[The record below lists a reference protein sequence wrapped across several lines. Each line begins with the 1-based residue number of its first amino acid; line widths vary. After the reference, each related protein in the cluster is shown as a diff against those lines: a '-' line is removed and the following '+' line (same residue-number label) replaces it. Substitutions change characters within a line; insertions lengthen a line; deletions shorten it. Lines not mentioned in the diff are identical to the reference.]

1 MKQRGGTP
9 PDKSPGN
16 PPTWLFLSQPVTIS
30 DRYELVCS
38 IETITEVR
46 HVLSCSRL
54 GFGVGPYAASHPDP
68 TIFRS

>member
-9 PDKSPGN
+9 PDNKSPGTN
-16 PPTWLFLSQPVTIS
+16 PRGFLSQPSTINCH
-30 DRYELVCS
+30 YELLCS

-46 HVLSCSRL
+46 HVSYSRL